1 MKKIN
6 GIEWKNALISGANNI
21 ENKKMKTSV
30 NLN

>member
-21 ENKKMKTSV
+21 ENKKMQ
-30 NLN
+30 LMH

>member
-21 ENKKMKTSV
+21 ENKKKMQ
-30 NLN
+30 LMH